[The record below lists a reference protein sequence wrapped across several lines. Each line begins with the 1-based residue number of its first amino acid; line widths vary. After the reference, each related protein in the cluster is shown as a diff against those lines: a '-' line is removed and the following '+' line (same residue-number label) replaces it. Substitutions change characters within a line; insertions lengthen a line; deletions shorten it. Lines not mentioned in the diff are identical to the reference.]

1 MTRQPPRS
9 PRTDILVP
17 YTALF
22 RSRRGGLDIAA
33 KKGSEAG
40 EERAPFG
47 GRCDDGGLRLPR
59 AKRRQWRQERP
70 EQANALP
77 DQERAEQADQQLRPD
92 FARAPLSRAQP
103 RRQRARQP
111 NGR

>member
-1 MTRQPPRS
+1 MRISDWSSDVCSSDLLACDDR
-9 PRTDILVP
+9 RTAAGRFVEVDP
-17 YTALF
+17 EE
-22 RSRRGGLDIAA
+22 RESRRGHGRRRGGLDIAA
-33 KKGSEAG
+33 KKGIEAG

-77 DQERAEQADQQLRPD
+77 DQEDRKSTRLNSSD
-92 FARAPLSRAQP
+92 
-103 RRQRARQP
+103 
-111 NGR
+111 